1 MNILVTG
8 GAGYIGSH
16 AVRMLAAQGHRV
28 RIYDNLS
35 LGHRELVPGFELIE
49 ADISDTRQLRK
60 ALIGIDLVMHFAA
73 CAYVGESVVEPRK
86 YFTNNVVNGLTLLNT
101 VVDAGVT
108 QFVFSSTC
116 AVYGAHELPVTEST
130 PCLPINPYGDSK
142 LFFERAL
149 DAYDRKYRLRSVRLR
164 YFNAAGADESSG
176 IGELHE
182 PETHLIPL
190 ALEVAAGMRASLDI
204 NGDDYPTTD
213 GTCVRDFIHVSD
225 LSRGHVQAADY
236 LEQGGASCV
245 INLGSGR
252 GYSIREVVSAVE
264 QIAGRKVATRV
275 VARRPGDPAVLM
287 ADASLAK
294 KRFGWTPKYSLDE
307 MVGSAWKW
315 MQSENCQKLRRV
327 GVKSQAC

>member
-35 LGHRELVPGFELIE
+35 LGHRELVEGFELIE
-49 ADISDTRQLRK
+49 ADIGDTHQLRA
-60 ALIGIDLVMHFAA
+60 ALEGIDLVMHFAA
-73 CAYVGESVVEPRK
+73 CAYVGESVLEPRK
-86 YFTNNVVNGLTLLNT
+86 YFANNVVNGLALLNT
-101 VVDAGVT
+101 VVDAGVR

-116 AVYGAHELPVTEST
+116 AVYGAHDVPVTEST
-130 PCLPINPYGDSK
+130 PCAPINPYGDSK

-149 DAYDRKYRLRSVRLR
+149 DAYDRKYGLRSVRLR
-164 YFNAAGADESSG
+164 YFNAAGADDSG
-176 IGELHE
+176 DFGELHE

-190 ALEVAAGMRASLDI
+190 ALEVAAGMRAALEI
-204 NGDDYPTTD
+204 NGDDYPTAD
-213 GTCVRDFIHVSD
+213 GTCIRDFIHVSD
-225 LSRGHVQAADY
+225 LSRGHVQAADH

-264 QIAGRKVATRV
+264 RITGRKVSTRV

-294 KRFGWTPKYSLDE
+294 KMFGWAPEYSLE
-307 MVGSAWKW
+307 ETVASAWKW
-315 MQSENCQKLRRV
+315 MQSENCQKLRAAA
-327 GVKSQAC
+327 VKS